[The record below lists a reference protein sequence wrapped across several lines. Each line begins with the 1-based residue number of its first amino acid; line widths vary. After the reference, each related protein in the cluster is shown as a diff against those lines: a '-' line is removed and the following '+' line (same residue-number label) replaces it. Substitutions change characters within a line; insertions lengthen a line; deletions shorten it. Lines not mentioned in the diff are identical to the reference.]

1 MVLFE
6 YFWRSQTKYPFFSYP
21 LSSTL
26 PLPLSREKEVT
37 SLTFDKA
44 SHSRHRSLPHSSFH
58 FRATSASHPTTT
70 TYLMLIM
77 KSMSCFSFSS
87 LQHLTF
93 FLFLFF
99 FFLFPNRVMTMVGK
113 WPHSVSFLD
122 ARSNSVLSILINTN
136 ILYENPKLKANT
148 FDSS

>member
-1 MVLFE
+1 MGDPSDIVLLL
-6 YFWRSQTKYPFFSYP
+6 YCRNMILPNDKLGRIWITPSQLIEGKTSTEWFS
-21 LSSTL
+21 LNTFGEVKLNILSFLILFSSTL

-44 SHSRHRSLPHSSFH
+44 SHSHHRSLPHSSFH

-93 FLFLFF
+93 FLFLF
-99 FFLFPNRVMTMVGK
+99 
-113 WPHSVSFLD
+113 SF
-122 ARSNSVLSILINTN
+122 S
-136 ILYENPKLKANT
+136 K
-148 FDSS
+148 